1 MTLVQL
7 GMSVSIDGY
16 VATPDGRNDW
26 VFPNF
31 DDEFMAD
38 TMQLLSSLDTVLLGR
53 VNYEEQSASWG
64 NTTGPLADIMNN
76 VPKIVF
82 SNTLHSVDWVNARLA
97 TGTPEEEIARLR
109 EEGVPNVGIAGGAR
123 FAQYVSGHGL
133 VDEYTLNVHPI
144 ALGAGMPVFATTV
157 PLRLVGSKV
166 YSTGLISNRYAAASA
181 PDRETVGAARDRAHG
196 TA

>member
-7 GMSVSIDGY
+7 GMSVSIDGF
-16 VATPDGRNDW
+16 VSTSDGRNDW

-38 TMQLLSSLDTVLLGR
+38 TMELLRSLDTILLGR
-53 VNYEEQSASWG
+53 VNYEEQSSSWG
-64 NTTGPLADIMNN
+64 NATGPLADIMNN

-82 SNTLHSVDWVNARLA
+82 SNTLQSVDWVNTRLA
-97 TGTPEEEIARLR
+97 TGTPEEEIAQLR
-109 EEGVPNVGIAGGAR
+109 EQGVPNVGVAGGAR
-123 FAQYVSGHGL
+123 FAQYLSGRGL
-133 VDEYTLNVHPI
+133 VDEYTFNVHPI

-157 PLRLVGSKV
+157 PLRLVSSKV
-166 YSTGLISNRYAAASA
+166 YSTGLISNRYSAASA
-181 PDRETVGAARDRAHG
+181 PDPETVGAARDRAHG